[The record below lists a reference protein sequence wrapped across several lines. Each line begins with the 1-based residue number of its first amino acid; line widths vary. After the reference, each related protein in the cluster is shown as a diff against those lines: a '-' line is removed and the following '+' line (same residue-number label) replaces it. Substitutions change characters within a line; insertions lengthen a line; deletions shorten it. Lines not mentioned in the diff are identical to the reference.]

1 MRILFILLLIFQ
13 FDFVKADEI
22 NYLLKIPNLKTY
34 DLKSKNG
41 VKYLTTKKGF
51 QIGAKNN
58 ISCEKLDKENL
69 DSKFT
74 LIKNNL
80 DLYNQEF
87 LKKINLR
94 FVVLCQNL
102 FISKIN
108 TAGIPDYKKRT
119 LILDLKFNKKYFERV
134 IHHEVFHLIQD
145 SFPKIF
151 NEEVWSKF
159 NEKDFEYAKC
169 STCTNK
175 LGLDIYNNTNGFLT
189 EYSKTIPSEDMAEV
203 YSFLITDK
211 ENLNRIKEIDPIIF
225 NKVEFINSKISEINN
240 L

>member
-13 FDFVKADEI
+13 FNFVKADEI

-41 VKYLTTKKGF
+41 VKYLTTKKSF
-51 QIGAKNN
+51 QIGSKNN

-159 NEKDFEYAKC
+159 NKKDFEYAKC

-211 ENLNRIKEIDPIIF
+211 ENLNRIKKIDPIIF
-225 NKVEFINSKISEINN
+225 NKVEFINSKITEINN